1 MPQYRWSNAE
11 KSCFLIEESGG
22 HCVAVDEL
30 HPLWG
35 TIPSS
40 LIQAFIQP
48 PVYVP
53 TVEDARAT
61 MRLSFAQLLIGLV
74 AEGWITQAEGTA
86 WLVARTPPGPVT
98 ALINQ
103 LPADQQFPALVR
115 AVAPSEVLRLDP
127 LVVGLGSYTGKTP
140 EQIDSFF
147 QTYSVV

>member
-22 HCVAVDEL
+22 HCIAVDQY

-35 TIPSS
+35 TIPFSS
-40 LIQAFIQP
+40 IQAFVEQP
-48 PVYVP
+48 PYVP
-53 TVEDARAT
+53 TIEDERVDMKLT
-61 MRLSFAQLLIGLV
+61 FAQLLIGLV

-86 WLVARTPPGPVT
+86 WLSGTPPQAVND
-98 ALINQ
+98 LIAQ
-103 LPADQQFPALVR
+103 LPSEQRFPALVR
-115 AVAPSEVLRLDP
+115 AVRPSIVLRLDP

-140 EQIDSFF
+140 AQIDTFF